1 MGKYNAEILAGQ
13 KARSAASKKR
23 IERNPKVNSKT
34 PGSGVTGIK
43 RRK

>member
-1 MGKYNAEILAGQ
+1 MGKNDAEILAHQ

-23 IERNPKVNSKT
+23 VERNPKINSERLW
-34 PGSGVTGIK
+34 SGATGIK